1 MLKFS
6 KENNARSVIPKFDEL
21 REASKSQF
29 KTVLLITHLDSLKDI
44 VDTTIEIDKVDGYAH
59 VNL

>member
-1 MLKFS
+1 MNIGFIGLGKLGLPCALAIES
-6 KENNARSVIPKFDEL
+6 RGHNVVGYDPSEQV
-21 REASKSQF
+21 
-29 KTVLLITHLDSLKDI
+29 KDI

>member
-1 MLKFS
+1 M
-6 KENNARSVIPKFDEL
+6 I
-21 REASKSQF
+21 KSQF
-29 KTVLLITHLDSLKDI
+29 KFHCLETNYLIEHLDSLKEI